1 MAAPVVDALGNRHG
15 VPGRDPC
22 RLCRAAFRLAAGD
35 PGVDQDHA
43 GAGDAVQ
50 RWRDGRGSP
59 AQAEQLVPVTALIAL
74 LGGVRATVFAGLM
87 LAALG
92 WAGVQSY
99 RLGNAQEDAAKSARA
114 AADAALRIEG
124 FRALLVNV
132 NAEADR
138 QIAEAKARAAEG
150 EQAAAEAEAEAA
162 RLQARLT
169 DAKRPM
175 QADKTDP
182 TYAEQLRI
190 QLGSSIPLL

>member
-1 MAAPVVDALGNRHG
+1 
-15 VPGRDPC
+15 
-22 RLCRAAFRLAAGD
+22 
-35 PGVDQDHA
+35 
-43 GAGDAVQ
+43 
-50 RWRDGRGSP
+50 
-59 AQAEQLVPVTALIAL
+59 
-74 LGGVRATVFAGLM
+74 M

-169 DAKRPM
+169 DAQRQM
-175 QADKTDP
+175 QAAKTRSEEH
-182 TYAEQLRI
+182 TSELQSLMR
-190 QLGSSIPLL
+190 SSFAVVCLKKKKKTLQQPPR